1 MITFVPAI
9 FIPSPN
15 VTGNHQY
22 FNAKA
27 VADNGGAII
36 IEEKDLSG
44 RVLGNAI
51 DNLVRDK
58 KRYAQIS
65 KNAREMAVVDA
76 TSRIC
81 DIVVGL
87 IKN

>member
-1 MITFVPAI
+1 MALVNKDA
-9 FIPSPN
+9 
-15 VTGNHQY
+15 
-22 FNAKA
+22 A
-27 VADNGGAII
+27 VI

-65 KNAREMAVVDA
+65 ENAREMAVVDA

-87 IKN
+87 IKK